1 MRRNTLIAEFFTR
14 PIAYHPIV
22 AKAFGSVNLGILWSQ
37 LFYWSDKTRDADGWI
52 YKTQKDLYDETALS
66 RREQDTARKIGKELG
81 VLEEKLAGNP
91 ATLHFRVNLDMAIE
105 TVEKFLEKSDEPP
118 KKERKQKATGSMEWL
133 NQIPDAEIEEISAKY
148 GVDKPFILARADDVL
163 TYCGAKGKTYKD
175 YKLALFN
182 FIKSHKGRQFG
193 QAFQRRPLENALPA
207 KEGKYSQYDG

>member
-37 LFYWSDKTRDADGWI
+37 LFYWSDKTKDAEGWI

-66 RREQDTARKIGKELG
+66 RREQDTARKIGRELG

-91 ATLHFRVNLDMAIE
+91 ATLHFRVNLDAAIGA
-105 TVEKFLEKSDEPP
+105 VEKFLESTEDAQPRQR
-118 KKERKQKATGSMEWL
+118 KEKATGTIDWL
-133 NQIPDAEIEEISAKY
+133 NKIPDEDISDMSAKY
-148 GVDKPFILARADDVL
+148 GVDRAFVLARADDVL
-163 TYCGAKGKTYKD
+163 TYCGAKGKTYRD
-175 YKLALFN
+175 YRLALCN
-182 FIKSHKGRQFG
+182 FIKSHKARHFG
-193 QAFQRRPLENALPA
+193 NGFQRRPIENALPA